1 MELLIQCISNE
12 SRDMQIASG
21 MEEGMQ
27 ESYDD
32 LEDVAKSL
40 AVGHGGYKA
49 FYVGHLR
56 LLVRGPATIPE
67 TVTGPTGPSGCWL

>member
-12 SRDMQIASG
+12 SRDIGVAAG

-27 ESYDD
+27 ESYDEQ

-40 AVGHGGYKA
+40 A
-49 FYVGHLR
+49 
-56 LLVRGPATIPE
+56 
-67 TVTGPTGPSGCWL
+67 